1 LPVFGIGTLSGMLS
15 TSLAPHRFSA
25 QLMGAFATLAL
36 LLAAIGIYGVLAY
49 FVGQRAREIGVRMAL
64 GAAGSEV
71 VRMVMWQGLKPIS
84 VGTAIG
90 VAGSLIFGGLLEKM
104 LYGVSAADPLV
115 LVCVPVVLLGAALL
129 ASYIPARRAT
139 RIDPIVALR
148 CD

>member
-1 LPVFGIGTLSGMLS
+1 
-15 TSLAPHRFSA
+15 
-25 QLMGAFATLAL
+25 
-36 LLAAIGIYGVLAY
+36 
-49 FVGQRAREIGVRMAL
+49 MAL

-71 VRMVMWQGLKPIS
+71 VRMVLWQGLKPIS

-90 VAGSLIFGGLLEKM
+90 VAGSLIFGGLLEKL

-115 LVCVPVVLLGAALL
+115 LICVPLVLLAAALL

-139 RIDPIVALR
+139 RIDPIIALR